1 MSLMSAKTLCRVLLS
16 ICLLLSGF
24 ILKANQNNQNSNP
37 TPEPQQV
44 YVGVYLMNLYDIN
57 ADAHSFYADLYLW
70 FKWKGDIDPT
80 SIEFVN
86 MVEKWSNTSTLF
98 TDSAI
103 VLADGYN
110 YNGMRVEGR
119 FFHPFEM
126 ERFPIDQ
133 HVFDI
138 QIENTDYPVD
148 SIVYLPDVENITRKR
163 PSLNLPGWNI
173 KGCQVVNKT
182 QQYSTDFG
190 NSDIGQRAYS
200 NAVVEVA
207 ISRPMAYFILKLM
220 LPLFIVLL
228 SSIGGLVIFP
238 SKDYVDARISLPIG
252 GLLTAVFLQQSYSDA
267 LPDVGYMVL
276 MDKIYLLAYTVIA
289 AVVLEIILAANFLKR
304 NKHAD
309 IASLQYI
316 ERNLALFLIG
326 GFLTGIILLL
336 YLV

>member
-1 MSLMSAKTLCRVLLS
+1 MCHLNFWKFAVLMIS
-16 ICLLLSGF
+16 ILQFNYISSKSDYQTD
-24 ILKANQNNQNSNP
+24 IK
-37 TPEPQQV
+37 PQKV

-86 MVEKWSNTSTLF
+86 LIEKWSTTFTLF
-98 TDSAI
+98 SDTATL
-103 VLADGYN
+103 LANGYQ

-119 FFHPFEM
+119 FYHPFQM
-126 ERFPIDQ
+126 ERFPIDR
-133 HVFDI
+133 HLFDI

-148 SIVYLPDVENITRKR
+148 SIVYLPDEDNISRIR
-163 PSLNLPGWNI
+163 SLLDLPGWNVQ
-173 KGCQVVNKT
+173 GCKIVNKT
-182 QQYSTDFG
+182 HSYLTDFG
-190 NSDIGQRAYS
+190 NSDIGQRNYS
-200 NAVVEVA
+200 NAVIEVGITRP
-207 ISRPMAYFILKLM
+207 ISYFLLKLM
-220 LPLFIVLL
+220 LPLLIVLL

-238 SKDYVDARISLPIG
+238 SKSYVDARISLPIG

-267 LPDVGYMVL
+267 LPEVGYMVL

-289 AVVLEIILAANFLKR
+289 AVVLEIILSANFLKS

-309 IASLQYI
+309 VENLQFI

-326 GFLTGIILLL
+326 GFIAGMILLM
-336 YLV
+336 YIS